1 MENEVCI
8 TTVIDMLEQKKTE
21 IIELVNIADE
31 RKLKLIYQYIKALM
45 AQT

>member
-1 MENEVCI
+1 MENEFCI